1 MSWLSDHLFG
11 TTKPKETTGDGIASP
26 TINEVPA
33 PTPTPE
39 NQVVGAPGPGELQN
53 DTVTTS
59 HTVAID
65 DPNAYENRDVAAE
78 WQVPVRGKLHKIEF
92 EHGTTS
98 GRRILWIDEK
108 VWKMFQFHSNCFK
121 FNLKFPAI

>member
-11 TTKPKETTGDGIASP
+11 TKPKETAAEAISSP
-26 TINEVPA
+26 TEAPTPA
-33 PTPTPE
+33 PTPEMAGVPIS
-39 NQVVGAPGPGELQN
+39 GEIQN

-59 HTVAID
+59 NTVAASD

-78 WQVPVRGKLHKIEF
+78 WQVPVGGKLHKIEF

-108 VWKMFQFHSNCFK
+108 V
-121 FNLKFPAI
+121 

>member
-11 TTKPKETTGDGIASP
+11 TTKAREAPADGIA
-26 TINEVPA
+26 A
-33 PTPTPE
+33 PTDDAAA
-39 NQVVGAPGPGELQN
+39 VGSADPVAVSGPSEIQN

-59 HTVAID
+59 NAVAND
-65 DPNAYENRDVAAE
+65 DSNAYENREVTAE

-108 VWKMFQFHSNCFK
+108 V
-121 FNLKFPAI
+121 

>member
-11 TTKPKETTGDGIASP
+11 VSKPKEAPTEGMASP
-26 TINEVPA
+26 TV
-33 PTPTPE
+33 E
-39 NQVVGAPGPGELQN
+39 NAVSSTGEIQS

-59 HTVAID
+59 RNGTVTNTVSSD
-65 DPNAYENRDVAAE
+65 ESGTQYEARDVAAE
-78 WQVPVRGKLHKIEF
+78 WHVPIRGKLHKIEF

-108 VWKMFQFHSNCFK
+108 VLTQFLLIIYLTKFQKSSNC
-121 FNLKFPAI
+121 